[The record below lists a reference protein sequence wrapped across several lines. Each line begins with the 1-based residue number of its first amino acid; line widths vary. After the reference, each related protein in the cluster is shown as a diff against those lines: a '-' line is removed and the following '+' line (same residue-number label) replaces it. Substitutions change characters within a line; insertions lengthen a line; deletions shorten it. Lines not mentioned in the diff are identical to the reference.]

1 MSKFSRRILVVDDN
15 QAIHEDFRKILCP
28 GSIGSSTLDAN
39 EAIIFGESAPDP
51 REPAFE
57 VDFACQGQEA
67 LTMVCRA
74 WNEGRPYMMAF
85 VDVRMPP
92 GWDGIETTA
101 RIWEV
106 DSFLQVVI
114 CTAYTDY
121 SWKQMTEKLNQ
132 PDRFVILRKP
142 FDVVEVLQLANA
154 FTEKWQLLKQM
165 EERTKRLQ
173 ESERHYHFLADAM
186 PNIVWTA
193 RSDGRMDYANQRLQ
207 DYSGRPF
214 EQNKDGGW
222 QQLVHPEDLAK
233 CLEQW
238 TGSVRSGRP
247 YQVEYRLKRASDGA
261 YRWHLARAVPMR
273 NGAKEIVYWV
283 GTFVDI
289 EDQKRAGTASRQG
302 RTDSRPAAEARPNRS
317 DST

>member
-1 MSKFSRRILVVDDN
+1 MNKSSRRILVVDDN
-15 QAIHEDFRKILCP
+15 RAIHDDFRKILCP
-28 GSIGSSTLDAN
+28 GQNASPNLDAN
-39 EAIIFGESAPDP
+39 EAILFGESAPD
-51 REPAFE
+51 AGGMGFE
-57 VDFACQGQEA
+57 VDFASQGQEA

-74 WNEGRPYMMAF
+74 WNEGHPYMMAF

-106 DSFLQVVI
+106 DSYLQVVI

-132 PDRFVILRKP
+132 PDRFVILKKP

-165 EERTKRLQ
+165 EERTKKLQ
-173 ESERHYHFLADAM
+173 ESERRYHFLADAM
-186 PNIVWTA
+186 PGIVWTA
-193 RSDGRMDYANQRLQ
+193 RPDGKMDYANQQLQ
-207 DYSGRPF
+207 EYSGRSF

-222 QQLVHPEDLAK
+222 QQLVHPDDLHK
-233 CLEQW
+233 CVDQW
-238 TGSVRSGRP
+238 TGSVRNGKP
-247 YQVEYRLKRASDGA
+247 YQLEYRLKRASDGA

-273 NGAKEIVYWV
+273 NGRKEIVHWV
-283 GTFVDI
+283 GTFIDI
-289 EDQKRAGTASRQG
+289 EDQKRAEAALREVRTGSRSG
-302 RTDSRPAAEARPNRS
+302 AEPRSKRS